1 MKQRI
6 DYIDRMKGL
15 AIFLVVMGH
24 VYGMAFAQSDD
35 VAYRVISSFH
45 MPLFMFLS
53 GLVACSGVVAP
64 YWGTGKLSKKLKGLL
79 LPLIVFGMC
88 FTTTIS
94 KDFLTSL
101 IGFLES
107 PNKNG
112 YWYLM
117 TLAVFYVSLSLY
129 RLNVKQKWYIDVA
142 LAIAILGGMFAL
154 WKYTAQTKDY
164 FCMLNCGNFYPFFIL
179 GVMTT
184 KYNFL
189 DKMHKANWLFS
200 LCIVAYAFL
209 FFVDMP
215 FHALVSLN
223 KHIFLPFCM
232 VYIVVNLFVSRH
244 GATSCWESLLDFIG
258 KRTLDIYVIHYFF
271 ISMIHLKDLGNNW
284 EVTDN
289 SLLMFIV
296 AIGLSVVITALS
308 IGVGYILHKGKIIE
322 KFVYGK

>member
-64 YWGTGKLSKKLKGLL
+64 YWGIGKLSKKLKGLL

-142 LAIAILGGMFAL
+142 LAIAIWGGMFAL

-164 FCMLNCGNFYPFFIL
+164 FCMLNCGNFYPFFML

-189 DKMHKANWLFS
+189 DKMT
-200 LCIVAYAFL
+200 
-209 FFVDMP
+209 
-215 FHALVSLN
+215 VSA
-223 KHIFLPFCM
+223 IR
-232 VYIVVNLFVSRH
+232 Y
-244 GATSCWESLLDFIG
+244 
-258 KRTLDIYVIHYFF
+258 HY
-271 ISMIHLKDLGNNW
+271 S
-284 EVTDN
+284 
-289 SLLMFIV
+289 
-296 AIGLSVVITALS
+296 A
-308 IGVGYILHKGKIIE
+308 
-322 KFVYGK
+322 